1 MSASPFRLFDILNIQ
16 ADKVVQVKYN
26 RNQKR
31 SQHSCVYHQRTI
43 HHGIMMIV
51 NIPEIISGLQMADW
65 FNDSNLQ
72 LRSRCPK
79 GRVTQNIMFT
89 GAWGRA
95 STSGNQAFPIEW
107 KCLVLCLCIY
117 EGIACDFCRS
127 EVYGHYCSLDKSLF
141 TNLFSSCKG
150 LNKYSQ
156 AMHL

>member
-1 MSASPFRLFDILNIQ
+1 MIKVNSALILFRNSSHIITTKVNTRFPIELFNIWFIP
-16 ADKVVQVKYN
+16 ADEVLSVRKSFLLLFTPMQYSDN
-26 RNQKR
+26 LWHAN
-31 SQHSCVYHQRTI
+31 
-43 HHGIMMIV
+43 
-51 NIPEIISGLQMADW
+51 NDW
-65 FNDSNLQ
+65 FLGSNSQ

-89 GAWGRA
+89 GDWGGA
-95 STSGNQAFPIEW
+95 STSGNQAFPIAW

-150 LNKYSQ
+150 RNEY
-156 AMHL
+156 